1 MDHHQW
7 KPIDFSKSMAPGSGP
22 PNSEHRQKP
31 EVEVKDPIAARKVQ
45 KADREKLR
53 RDRLNE
59 QFLELGSTLDPDRP
73 KNDKATILT
82 DTIQVLQDL
91 NAEVNRLKAECASL
105 SEESRELM
113 QEKNELRE
121 EKSSLK
127 ADIENLNTQY
137 QQRLRVMFP
146 WAGID
151 PSVVMAAPYTYPLP
165 LPVTPSPIPM
175 HPSLQPYPFFGN
187 HAPGTIPAPCSTFIP
202 FSTTS
207 NLPVEQPSSQHAS
220 SSHVSSRR
228 ESKSKSVNDQRT
240 SVDRSDNSNDV
251 VTELELKIPGSSA
264 NQDLVAVEKKSKQT
278 QKERIFVNES
288 SPSHSSQGLPDSS
301 CNSVDDGSRSSQ

>member
-1 MDHHQW
+1 
-7 KPIDFSKSMAPGSGP
+7 
-22 PNSEHRQKP
+22 
-31 EVEVKDPIAARKVQ
+31 
-45 KADREKLR
+45 
-53 RDRLNE
+53 
-59 QFLELGSTLDPDRP
+59 
-73 KNDKATILT
+73 
-82 DTIQVLQDL
+82 
-91 NAEVNRLKAECASL
+91 
-105 SEESRELM
+105 M

-151 PSVVMAAPYTYPLP
+151 PAVVMAAPYTYPLP

-187 HAPGTIPAPCSTFIP
+187 HAPGTISAPCSTFIP
-202 FSTTS
+202 FSTTG

-228 ESKSKSVNDQRT
+228 ESKLKLVNDQRT

-264 NQDLVAVEKKSKQT
+264 NQVILWLCKIHYTMPGALKWHINLIGSIGFGCCRKEKQANTEGKNFC
-278 QKERIFVNES
+278 E
-288 SPSHSSQGLPDSS
+288 
-301 CNSVDDGSRSSQ
+301 